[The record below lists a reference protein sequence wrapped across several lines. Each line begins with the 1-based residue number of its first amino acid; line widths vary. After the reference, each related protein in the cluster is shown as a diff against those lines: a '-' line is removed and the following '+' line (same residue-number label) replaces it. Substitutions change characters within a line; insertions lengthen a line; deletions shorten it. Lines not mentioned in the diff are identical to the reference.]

1 MSNDKISLTL
11 LEHLP
16 VEIFLQ
22 IFAFLPWRELVT
34 SFSGLNFY
42 IDSIIQSVRGKSHG
56 IRYNDID
63 AMNLLQLFPALID
76 RLVVVNANIVD
87 LSSLTNLR
95 SLTLE
100 YGTKA
105 QLNTIRPHYFPKL
118 EILHI
123 KALRTT
129 LNDRME
135 AISDL
140 FQVILSNGF
149 PQLRICTALDIG
161 TVPFSDTWIGSS
173 SLQMLNLKMETDQDY
188 EKLLLKLPD
197 ALNMF
202 NNILTALSV
211 SGRKRLNREFLNLK
225 QLESENKFILDISPA
240 APLFDSNKPPPRF
253 NNSRMDK
260 RPLRQ
265 DVTIIQGRILPQS
278 ELYCRASFL
287 IEIALARDYP
297 FKYPEITFL
306 DPIYHP
312 NISTSGTCCG
322 CLCGFGFAVAD
333 KYRPT
338 TSLSSIITTIID
350 IIDSPFTS
358 EESHNPERLVEY
370 RNDYQTFCKKALAC
384 TLSYGRPRY

>member
-123 KALRTT
+123 KG
-129 LNDRME
+129 N
-135 AISDL
+135 
-140 FQVILSNGF
+140 
-149 PQLRICTALDIG
+149 
-161 TVPFSDTWIGSS
+161 
-173 SLQMLNLKMETDQDY
+173 
-188 EKLLLKLPD
+188 
-197 ALNMF
+197 
-202 NNILTALSV
+202 
-211 SGRKRLNREFLNLK
+211 
-225 QLESENKFILDISPA
+225 
-240 APLFDSNKPPPRF
+240 
-253 NNSRMDK
+253 
-260 RPLRQ
+260 
-265 DVTIIQGRILPQS
+265 
-278 ELYCRASFL
+278 EL
-287 IEIALARDYP
+287 
-297 FKYPEITFL
+297 
-306 DPIYHP
+306 
-312 NISTSGTCCG
+312 
-322 CLCGFGFAVAD
+322 
-333 KYRPT
+333 
-338 TSLSSIITTIID
+338 
-350 IIDSPFTS
+350 
-358 EESHNPERLVEY
+358 
-370 RNDYQTFCKKALAC
+370 
-384 TLSYGRPRY
+384 

>member
-22 IFAFLPWRELVT
+22 IFALLPLQQLVT

-42 IDSIIQSVRGKSHG
+42 IDSIIQSVRGKNHG
-56 IRYNDID
+56 IRYNDTD
-63 AMNLLQLFPALID
+63 AMKLLQLFPTLID
-76 RLVVVNANIVD
+76 RLVIVNADMID
-87 LSSLTNLR
+87 LKSLINLR

-118 EILHI
+118 QILHI
-123 KALRTT
+123 KALRAT
-129 LNDRME
+129 LKNSMKN
-135 AISDL
+135 ISDL

-161 TVPFSDTWIGSS
+161 TVPFGDTWIGSS
-173 SLQMLNLKMETDQDY
+173 SLQILNLKMKTDQDY

-197 ALNMF
+197 GCQ
-202 NNILTALSV
+202 LTTYEKSSIDYTTRLSF
-211 SGRKRLNREFLNLK
+211 SERKRLNRELLNLK
-225 QLESENKFILDISPA
+225 QLELENKFILDNSPV
-240 APLFDSNKPPPRF
+240 APLFDTNKPPPRF
-253 NNSRMDK
+253 NNSRMTK
-260 RPLRQ
+260 RPLRE

-278 ELYCRASFL
+278 ELCCRASFL
-287 IEIALARDYP
+287 IEIVLPREYP
-297 FKYPEITFL
+297 FKCPEITLL

-312 NISTSGTCCG
+312 NISTSATYCG
-322 CLCGFGFAVAD
+322 CWCGFGFAVAD

-338 TSLSSIITTIID
+338 ITTLSSIIKTIIH
-350 IIDSPFTS
+350 IIDSPFIG
-358 EESHNPERLVEY
+358 EESHNPERLLVY
-370 RNDYQTFCKKALAC
+370 RNDYQTF
-384 TLSYGRPRY
+384 